1 MNKQTRNVTR
11 RDFVKGSAGVAI
23 SFAVAGI
30 GTSRAFAAGS
40 DTIRV
45 GVIGCGGRG
54 SGAANDCVASSPG
67 IKIVALA
74 DAFGDRLN
82 GLKEKYSVPD
92 RRCFTG
98 LNAYK
103 QVLALDDVDMVI
115 LATPPGFRPVQFD
128 AAIKAGKH
136 VFMEKPVAVCL
147 AGVNKVIKA
156 SELAGQKGL
165 AVVAGTQ
172 RRHQLEYVETMKRIH
187 DGAIGDIVSAQC
199 YWNMGELWV
208 ERAKGNWANYQSG
221 KWGDVE
227 WQIRNWLFIKWLSGD
242 HICEQHVHNIDVI
255 NWAFGT
261 LPESVHG
268 MGGRQYRVA
277 PEYGNIFDHF
287 GIEFAYP
294 NDVRTISTCRQMPGT
309 SNRVS
314 ERVVGT
320 KGVSNCG
327 GTIEGENPWHYDG
340 PRPNPYVQEHT
351 DLIASIRKGQP
362 LNEGKRIAESTL
374 CAIMG
379 RESAYSRMQF
389 KRSYFE
395 SRSTL
400 DLLPSDAMKLKDT
413 RALDPV
419 PVPGKHL
426 LAGWPTQTR
435 NRRG

>member
-11 RDFVKGSAGVAI
+11 RDFVKGSAGVAL
-23 SFAVAGI
+23 SLAVT

-54 SGAANDCVASSPG
+54 SGAANDCVKSSSG

-74 DAFGDRLN
+74 DAFSDRLD
-82 GLKEKYSVPD
+82 GLKNKYSVAND
-92 RRCFTG
+92 HCFTG

-147 AGVNKVIKA
+147 AGVNMVIKA
-156 SELAGQKGL
+156 SELAQQKKL

-208 ERAKGNWANYQSG
+208 GRAKENWAKYASG
-221 KWGDVE
+221 EWCDVE
-227 WQIRNWLFIKWLSGD
+227 WQIRNWLFTKWLSGD

-255 NWAFGT
+255 NWASGT

-277 PEYGNIFDHF
+277 RQYGNIFDHF
-287 GIEFAYP
+287 GIEFIYP
-294 NDVRTISTCRQMPGT
+294 NDVRTISTCRQIAGT
-309 SNRVS
+309 RGRVS

-320 KGVSNCG
+320 KGVSNCC
-327 GTIEGENPWHYDG
+327 GTIEGENAWQYDG
-340 PRPNPYVQEHT
+340 PRPNPYVQEHA
-351 DLIASIRKGQP
+351 DLIAGIRSGKP

-400 DLLPSDAMKLKDT
+400 NLIPSDTMKLTDAKP
-413 RALDPV
+413 LDPV
-419 PVPGKHL
+419 PIPGQHM
-426 LAGWPTQTR
+426 LAGWPTKSK
-435 NRRG
+435 RG